1 MEEGSQP
8 REALLA
14 AARYTNKHR
23 ITSRL
28 VQYPG
33 NAANMINR
41 IFEKDET
48 HLTWSKSEVIVK
60 HLILQNFEQS
70 FWIFYL
76 LI

>member
-1 MEEGSQP
+1 MKEGSQP

-23 ITSRL
+23 ITSWL

-48 HLTWSKSEVIVK
+48 HLT
-60 HLILQNFEQS
+60 
-70 FWIFYL
+70 
-76 LI
+76 